1 MMHTRNT
8 GNCSARYF
16 YIAVKIQV
24 LFLLPLLRAEA
35 ALFEA
40 KRTKKNV
47 VTPQPNYFFIFR
59 IMFMANF
66 AFKNSLFFLVNKN
79 SYLFYLLLILF
90 YLIYSVLTRLNKQSS
105 GWRAARVCFKLAISE
120 AINVDDALDAQT
132 FIL

>member
-1 MMHTRNT
+1 
-8 GNCSARYF
+8 
-16 YIAVKIQV
+16 
-24 LFLLPLLRAEA
+24 
-35 ALFEA
+35 
-40 KRTKKNV
+40 
-47 VTPQPNYFFIFR
+47 
-59 IMFMANF
+59 MANF
-66 AFKNSLFFLVNKN
+66 AFKNSLFFFLSFFLVNKN